1 MTVSDRNGI
10 FRELNHAGDL
20 RVEIFGKTEE
30 ELFQNAVRSLY
41 SLLGLPEI
49 SMSNPRPLASSP
61 LTFSGMDREDVLVQ
75 LLGELLF
82 VAVTEKRR
90 WIPGKCTS
98 GIPRDSR
105 SVSLV
110 VEGTWEDFPPEDS
123 KWNTEIKA
131 VTYHDTKI
139 VKQPEGYVATVVM
152 DL

>member
-1 MTVSDRNGI
+1 MTVSDRNVI

-49 SMSNPRPLASSP
+49 SMSAPPPPASSP
-61 LTFSGMDREDVLVQ
+61 LVFSGMDREDVLVQ

-105 SVSLV
+105 SLSLV
-110 VEGTWEDFPPEDS
+110 VEGTWKDFPPES
-123 KWNTEIKA
+123 TEWKTEIKA

-139 VKQPEGYVATVVM
+139 VKQPAGYVATVVM

>member
-1 MTVSDRNGI
+1 MNISDRNEI
-10 FRELNHAGDL
+10 FRELNHVGDL
-20 RVEIFGKTEE
+20 RVEIYGKTEE
-30 ELFQNAVRSLY
+30 DLFQNAVRCLY
-41 SLLGLPEI
+41 CLLGLPDL
-49 SMSNPRPLASSP
+49 PLSDTPLPASTP
-61 LTFSGMDREDVLVQ
+61 LNFAGMDREDVLVQ

-90 WIPGKCTS
+90 WIPGKCTC

-110 VEGTWEDFPPEDS
+110 VEGTWKDLPPEDS
-123 KWNTEIKA
+123 KGNTEIKA

-139 VKQPEGYVATVVM
+139 VRQPRGYVATVVM